1 METNNLI
8 LIETFCSNCDVEFSF
23 IDSLNEYGII
33 DIVIFEDKK
42 YVSNEQLKA
51 IEQAINFYY
60 ELNINIEGIDVISNL
75 LIQINE
81 LQQELITAKNKLSLF
96 EKELTNEKNNTQL
109 PG

>member
-1 METNNLI
+1 M
-8 LIETFCSNCDVEFSF
+8 
-23 IDSLNEYGII
+23 NEYGII

-75 LIQINE
+75 LVQINE